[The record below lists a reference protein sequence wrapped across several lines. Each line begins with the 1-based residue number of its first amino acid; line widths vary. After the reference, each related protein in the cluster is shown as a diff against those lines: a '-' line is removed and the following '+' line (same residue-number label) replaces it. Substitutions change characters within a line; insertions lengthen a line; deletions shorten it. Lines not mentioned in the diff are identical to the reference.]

1 LFLLV
6 APAGAVIIAKLP
18 LKTILNT
25 SRHVCVAKVES
36 LAPDR
41 PGIILTIDS
50 DLKGKLSAR
59 RLAVNMKGDADS
71 KKGDDSGKMVK
82 RLAKDMRVLLYIQD
96 REEGLVTF
104 AYTNGTWFQLL
115 GTKEGEEYRWIFLHC
130 EPYLRRTFKGTTAE
144 LQQVTKD
151 FLDK

>member
-1 LFLLV
+1 MRFTRKVAIVFGLFLLV

-59 RLAVNMKGDADS
+59 RLAVNMKGDKESQKS
-71 KKGDDSGKMVK
+71 KDTARMVT
-82 RLAKDMRVLLYIQD
+82 RLAKDMQ
-96 REEGLVTF
+96 
-104 AYTNGTWFQLL
+104 
-115 GTKEGEEYRWIFLHC
+115 
-130 EPYLRRTFKGTTAE
+130 RRH
-144 LQQVTKD
+144 
-151 FLDK
+151 